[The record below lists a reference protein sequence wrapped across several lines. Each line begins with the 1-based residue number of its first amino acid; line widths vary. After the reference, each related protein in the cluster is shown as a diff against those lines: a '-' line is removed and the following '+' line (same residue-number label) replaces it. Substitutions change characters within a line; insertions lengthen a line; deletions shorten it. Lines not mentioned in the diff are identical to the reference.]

1 MSYSESLFLTHLYW
15 FQISLKC
22 NHKKLACDPHDACDR
37 CVEAASYQH
46 CDGAALVCTKCV
58 HLSKADWNSIHK
70 SRRRKLKRRKSADT
84 LVRQDPC
91 VINMADEGDQGQLF
105 SQAQPPLSGVVAN
118 QPATPN
124 ASEDED
130 EPESQEAHTQG
141 AGPSALRRLEKD
153 LIDPDVDDFQGVPPT
168 TKHGR
173 RVSSEIYSNSSSESE
188 EDNEEDNSK
197 DAPPELSRHGSAQ
210 DSDQEEAKTQLPL
223 IERARLVEFREVLQW
238 IEANT
243 EFTTGKPWSATPKED
258 APRMACQDILT
269 VKKKPEFVALS
280 PSPFL
285 AHLATQ
291 RSQEVQAAPKASEV
305 ASLASSG
312 FSRKDMT
319 SYVFTSGAIQTLP
332 LQMPQ
337 KKKPRWLGDC
347 TSRSKIT
354 LSDGQLQQLEQLARD
369 SLAITSYTE
378 AFLAAVL
385 HALLNDSSE
394 DKHFQLKASMLAGN
408 GLAELAKRQIVSLQQ
423 IVTHRRD
430 IALKHVDSSNGIP
443 DDQFAALRHGP
454 VLDTSELFDPA
465 LLDQVTEDIRTRRK
479 ETALDNL
486 VMNPK
491 ATHSTSRTPS
501 HQQAKKRPA
510 SATFTPTAAEAAKK
524 RKGPKGQ
531 PQQQQSEPATPRQ
544 PATPKQQQF
553 QQGR

>member
-1 MSYSESLFLTHLYW
+1 
-15 FQISLKC
+15 
-22 NHKKLACDPHDACDR
+22 
-37 CVEAASYQH
+37 
-46 CDGAALVCTKCV
+46 
-58 HLSKADWNSIHK
+58 
-70 SRRRKLKRRKSADT
+70 
-84 LVRQDPC
+84 
-91 VINMADEGDQGQLF
+91 
-105 SQAQPPLSGVVAN
+105 
-118 QPATPN
+118 
-124 ASEDED
+124 
-130 EPESQEAHTQG
+130 
-141 AGPSALRRLEKD
+141 
-153 LIDPDVDDFQGVPPT
+153 
-168 TKHGR
+168 
-173 RVSSEIYSNSSSESE
+173 
-188 EDNEEDNSK
+188 
-197 DAPPELSRHGSAQ
+197 
-210 DSDQEEAKTQLPL
+210 
-223 IERARLVEFREVLQW
+223 
-238 IEANT
+238 
-243 EFTTGKPWSATPKED
+243 
-258 APRMACQDILT
+258 
-269 VKKKPEFVALS
+269 
-280 PSPFL
+280 
-285 AHLATQ
+285 
-291 RSQEVQAAPKASEV
+291 
-305 ASLASSG
+305 
-312 FSRKDMT
+312 MT

-347 TSRSKIT
+347 TSRSTIT

-394 DKHFQLKASMLAGN
+394 DKHFQLKTSMLAGN

-491 ATHSTSRTPS
+491 ATQSTSRTPS

-531 PQQQQSEPATPRQ
+531 QQKQQSEPATPRQ
-544 PATPKQQQF
+544 AATPKQQQF